1 MRISFVSNYI
11 NHHQMPF
18 CEEMIKLCNEGDE
31 FVFIQTEKIAED
43 RLKMGWG
50 DDVPAYVKLAYIND
64 DVNKEC
70 RQMILDS
77 EVVIFGGCEDESY
90 IQPRLEAGKL
100 TFRYSERVYKEAQ
113 WKWISPRGLKKKYH
127 DHTRHNDKP
136 AYLLC
141 AGAYVASDY
150 GKFKAYKNKMYRWGY
165 FPAVYEYDIDE
176 LMAGKGYE
184 KEGKKVPYILWA
196 GRFLDWKH
204 PELAVEV
211 ARFLKDKNIEFH
223 MDIIGNGQQEELVR
237 QLYDKYEL
245 DGCVDLIDFMKP
257 EEVREHMKKAD
268 ILLFTSDRNEGWGA
282 VANEAMNS
290 GCVVIADH
298 MIGAVP
304 YLIEDGVNGCVY
316 DDRSREELFRDVMD
330 MITNPENRENIGRNA
345 YWTMV
350 NVWNPR
356 NAAESLMDL
365 INEKMNGKYFDLAK
379 RMPTVFAPC
388 MREYPKS
395 EARIKDELFGFVPV
409 KLPRKFE

>member
-1 MRISFVSNYI
+1 MRITFVSNYI
-11 NHHQMPF
+11 NHHQIPF
-18 CEEMIKLCNEGDE
+18 CEEMIKLCGEDNE
-31 FVFIQTEKIAED
+31 FVFIQTEQIEQD
-43 RLKMGWG
+43 RIKMGWG
-50 DDVPAYVKLAYIND
+50 EDIPSFVRLAFAD
-64 DVNKEC
+64 EKSNKAC
-70 RQMILDS
+70 RELILDS

-136 AYLLC
+136 VYLLC
-141 AGAYVASDY
+141 SGAYVASDF
-150 GKFKAYKNKMYRWGY
+150 GKFKSYKNKMYQWGY

-176 LMAGKGYE
+176 LMANKGYE
-184 KEGKKVPYILWA
+184 ENGERIPYILWA

-211 ARFLKDKNIEFH
+211 ARFLKDKNIAFH
-223 MDIIGNGQQEELVR
+223 MDIIGNGPQEENIR
-237 QLYDKYEL
+237 SLYEKYEL
-245 DGCVDLIDFMKP
+245 ADRVNLLGFMKP

-290 GCVVIADH
+290 GCAVIADH

-304 YLIEDGVNGCVY
+304 YLIEDGVNGCAY
-316 DDRSREELFRDVMD
+316 DDNSREELFSDVMD
-330 MITNPENRENIGRNA
+330 MINHPELRESIGRNA
-345 YWTMV
+345 YDTMV
-350 NVWNPR
+350 NVWNPA
-356 NAAESLMDL
+356 NAAASLMEL
-365 INEKMNGKYFDLAK
+365 IYEKINGENFDLAK
-379 RMPTVFAPC
+379 RMPNRHAPC

-395 EARIKDELFGFVPV
+395 ESRIRDELFGRVEICVP
-409 KLPRKFE
+409 KNFA

>member
-1 MRISFVSNYI
+1 MRILFVSNYI

-18 CEEMIKLCNEGDE
+18 CEEMIKLCAPGDE
-31 FVFIQTEKIAED
+31 FIFIQTEKISEE

-50 DDVPAYVKLAYIND
+50 ESIPGYVKLAYVD
-64 DVNKEC
+64 EETNKSC

-113 WKWISPRGLKKKYH
+113 WKWISPRGLLKKYH
-127 DHTRHNDKP
+127 DHTRHNSKP
-136 AYLLC
+136 VYLLC
-141 AGAYVASDY
+141 SGAYVASDF

-165 FPAVYEYDIDE
+165 FPAVYEYDIDK
-176 LMAGKGYE
+176 LMSEKGYFND
-184 KEGKKVPYILWA
+184 GKKIPYILWA

-204 PELAVEV
+204 PELAIEV
-211 ARFLKDKNIEFH
+211 ARFLKDSRIEFH
-223 MDIIGNGQQEELVR
+223 MDIIGNGPREDNIRGLYEKY
-237 QLYDKYEL
+237 QLAD
-245 DGCVDLIDFMKP
+245 CVSLLGFMKP
-257 EEVREHMKKAD
+257 EEVREHMKRAD

-304 YLIEDGVNGCVY
+304 YLIEDGINGCVY
-316 DDRSREELFRDVMD
+316 DDRCREELFRDVTD
-330 MITNPENRENIGRNA
+330 MITQSDVRETIGRKA
-345 YWTMV
+345 YYTMV
-350 NVWNPR
+350 NVWNPH
-356 NAAESLMDL
+356 NAALSLMEL
-365 INEKMNGKYFDLAK
+365 IHEKIDGTNYDMAK
-379 RMPTVFAPC
+379 RLPVSFAPC

-395 EARIKDELFGFVPV
+395 EARIRDELFGSITMNIP
-409 KLPRKFE
+409 KTFE